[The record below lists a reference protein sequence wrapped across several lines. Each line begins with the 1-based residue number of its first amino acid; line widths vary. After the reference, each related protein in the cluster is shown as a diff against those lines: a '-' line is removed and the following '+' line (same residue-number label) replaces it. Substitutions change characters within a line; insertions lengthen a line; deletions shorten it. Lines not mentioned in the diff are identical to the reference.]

1 WPHSRR
7 ARQLAASSALCSSAS
22 PLQLWN
28 RGGDREQGIW
38 LCVASAPF
46 YYGAFPGS
54 ILRRAS
60 DWGGWLVP
68 DGTLTRKEGRN
79 FSMQQ
84 MAVSSFAVT
93 SPSLHRN
100 TFSALPARR
109 FQGWHIR
116 RVRNQVRAQAQLQY
130 RKLGD
135 SDLLISEVTL
145 GTMTFGE
152 QNTEEE
158 AHDILSYSFDQGV
171 NTLDTAEIVSTPYL
185 LPFEI
190 KIDTAE
196 FYPVPV
202 NKETQGRTDLYI
214 GRWMQSKPRDK
225 VILATKVAGY
235 SERSTFLR
243 EDAKVVRVDAANIK
257 ESVEKSLKRLSTD
270 YIDLLQIHW
279 PDRYVALFGE
289 FSYDSTKLRPSVPF
303 EDQLK
308 AFQELIDEG
317 KVRYIGVSNETS
329 YGVMEFV
336 HAAKVNGLPK
346 IVSIQN
352 SYSLITRCRFEVDL
366 VEVCHPNNCN
376 VGLLAYSPLA
386 GGVLTGKYLDA
397 NSDISRR
404 SRLNL
409 FPGYME
415 RYNGSLAKEATN
427 EYVKLAKKHGLT
439 PVQLALGFVR
449 DRPFTASTIIGATT
463 MDQLKENIDAFTS
476 APRPLPQEV
485 LDGIEDLFK
494 RYKDPAIL

>member
-1 WPHSRR
+1 MALSAFVATP
-7 ARQLAASSALCSSAS
+7 SSS
-22 PLQLWN
+22 
-28 RGGDREQGIW
+28 
-38 LCVASAPF
+38 
-46 YYGAFPGS
+46 Y
-54 ILRRAS
+54 
-60 DWGGWLVP
+60 
-68 DGTLTRKEGRN
+68 
-79 FSMQQ
+79 
-84 MAVSSFAVT
+84 
-93 SPSLHRN
+93 RN
-100 TFSALPARR
+100 TLSGLCGRR
-109 FQGWHIR
+109 SQRWHRR
-116 RVRNQVRAQAQLQY
+116 RVRSQVRAQAQAQLQY

-152 QNTEEE
+152 QNTEKE
-158 AHDILSYSFDQGV
+158 AHDILSYSFDQGI
-171 NTLDTAEIVSTPYL
+171 NILDTSEI
-185 LPFEI
+185 
-190 KIDTAE
+190 
-196 FYPVPV
+196 YPVPMK
-202 NKETQGRTDLYI
+202 KETQGRTDLYI

-235 SERSTFLR
+235 SERSNFLR
-243 EDAKVVRVDAANIK
+243 ENAKVVRVDAANIK
-257 ESVEKSLKRLSTD
+257 ESVEKSLSRLSTD

-289 FSYDSTKLRPSVPF
+289 FSYNPTKWRPSIPF

-329 YGVMEFV
+329 YGIMEFV
-336 HAAKVNGLPK
+336 QAAKHQGLPK

-352 SYSLITRCRFEVDL
+352 SYSLLVRCRFEVDL

-397 NSDISRR
+397 NSYISKR

-415 RYNGSLAKEATN
+415 RYNASLAKEATN

-439 PVQLALGFVR
+439 PVELALGFVR
-449 DRPFTASTIIGATT
+449 DRPFIASTIIGATT
-463 MDQLKENIDAFTS
+463 MDQLKENMDAFTS
-476 APRPLPQEV
+476 APRPLPPQV
-485 LDGIEDLFK
+485 LDDIETLFK
-494 RYKDPAIL
+494 KYKDPAIL